1 MPSEQ
6 THAPSESGIFP
17 SARERRCCLLQLHRA
32 VVACTLH
39 SKGRRYAFSRR
50 RHSCPARTRQHA
62 LQPHIK
68 LPSAL
73 GRGPS
78 SCLASSS
85 TTARAL
91 LPVVTASLY
100 HTETR
105 KVYAPRCQRSLRG
118 ARCRGD
124 SSSTARIY
132 RRPSFPPAD
141 SHGCWLR
148 ICACWRRIWSSAW
161 RMSKV
166 RVRTCFALC
175 VFVARHHVACLG
187 DVKGA
192 RERRKW
198 HACLFCV
205 CLLRACARSS
215 HRYAGVADT
224 PARRLAVELSSEKKE
239 SDGGELLTLTQ
250 LPCRHA
256 VGASRR
262 WLDAKVRV
270 GDADGDRAAAG
281 ASRARP
287 SSVAPGSGGL
297 RRAGYAG

>member
-6 THAPSESGIFP
+6 THVPSESGIFP
-17 SARERRCCLLQLHRA
+17 SALERRCCLLQLHRA

-62 LQPHIK
+62 LQPHIHLLRLVEALHRVLRPA
-68 LPSAL
+68 LPQLAL
-73 GRGPS
+73 SCPS
-78 SCLASSS
+78 SQLHF
-85 TTARAL
+85 T
-91 LPVVTASLY
+91 
-100 HTETR
+100 TR
-105 KVYAPRCQRSLRG
+105 KLGKSTPQGVREASG

-205 CLLRACARSS
+205 YLLRACARSS